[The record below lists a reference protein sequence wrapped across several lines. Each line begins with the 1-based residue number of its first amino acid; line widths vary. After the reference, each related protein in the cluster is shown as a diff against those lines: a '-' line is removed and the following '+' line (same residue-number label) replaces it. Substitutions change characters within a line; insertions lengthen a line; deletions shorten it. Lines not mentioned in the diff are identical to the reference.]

1 MLSVRSSLQVTMSV
15 WRALFIR
22 ESLGRIFS
30 SRAAWFW
37 LLAEPIFNISY
48 LYILFT
54 IIHVHTI
61 GGVDAGVWIIVGM
74 LAFFLFRRTAVQMMN
89 AIRANQSLF
98 AYRQVKPVDA
108 VIVRG
113 LLEAAVMIF
122 ISIVVLTM
130 AALLDLEVIPD
141 DPLMV
146 FEGLLG
152 CWLLGVGFGLIMSVV
167 GELVPELEKVVS
179 MAMLPLYVL
188 SGVMYSIA
196 AVPPPFRGM
205 LMWNPVAQGL
215 ELVRQGYS
223 PYYHAAP
230 ELNPEYLFAVALVSV
245 FLGLALHRK
254 FALRIITK

>member
-22 ESLGRIFS
+22 EALGRILS
-30 SRAAWFW
+30 SRGAWFW

-48 LYILFT
+48 LYVLFT
-54 IIHVHTI
+54 IIRVHTI
-61 GGVDAGVWIIVGM
+61 GGIDAGVWIIVGM
-74 LAFFLFRRTAVQMMN
+74 MAFFMFRRTAVQMMN
-89 AIRANQSLF
+89 AINANQSLF

-113 LLEAAVMIF
+113 LLEAALMIV
-122 ISIVVLTM
+122 IAIVVLCA
-130 AALLDLEVIPD
+130 AALLGREVIPH

-146 FEGLLG
+146 FEGVFG
-152 CWLLGVGFGLIMSVV
+152 CWLLGAGLGLVMSVA
-167 GELVPELEKVVS
+167 GALVPELEKVIGMV
-179 MAMLPLYVL
+179 MMPLYVL
-188 SGVMYSIA
+188 SGVMYSIS
-196 AVPPPFRGM
+196 AVPSPYRAM

-215 ELVRQGYS
+215 EMVRQGYS

-230 ELNPEYLFAVALVSV
+230 ELSPSYLFCFGLVSV